1 MNNTNKRFELEK
13 KLQDLGLHTR
23 FYTDGLLAI
32 VKPGIANPL
41 LFVDTSK
48 EYKGNVDVKSINTW
62 LYSQEQVHKAL
73 IYVDEFL
80 K

>member
-1 MNNTNKRFELEK
+1 MSNTNKRFELEK
-13 KLQDLGLHTR
+13 KLQELGLYAR
-23 FYTDGLLAI
+23 FYTDGLLEV

-41 LFVDTSK
+41 LFVDTNK
-48 EYKGNVDVKSINTW
+48 EYQGSVDVKSINTW
-62 LYSQEQVHKAL
+62 LYSQEQVYKAL